1 MSQSPPIFDATAL
14 TGVQTAEIDISG
26 PLSVA
31 GDATVGTNATIG
43 NSLTVTNAICLEGS
57 ATPCITRWEDL
68 VGSGSGLWTEAV
80 GFDYI
85 YNTNRTIPNIEA
97 RVYDDGRIQSFVGT
111 DWVQL
116 VGGQGSSKIMWG
128 DDEGDNLNF
137 EFYTEVPIQT
147 FRQVMTLTSA
157 GRVGIGTTDPKASL
171 HLGTIAGVDPRSY
184 NNQPD
189 IFLDSRSTADGISRV
204 EFYGQESSAL
214 FGYLN
219 VDNTTILGLE
229 NYLGIWGVDDANP
242 GGVGLLIDT
251 EGPDIGWVRLNMR
264 YPVSGA
270 AAPLD
275 IGSGKSLAP
284 NADVVIADLRDDSG
298 VANFPAIEFYDQD
311 GAGGENSGYI
321 GYGTNV
327 GLSLGVIGSV
337 NWPGGDLVI
346 DDSGNIGIG
355 TNFPNSQ
362 LHVFSQSSV
371 PSPEPNAEIDLQSVG
386 TAGDGQHW
394 AIYNERTD
402 NSLKFWRNNQ
412 NILGLNTS
420 GLVLGNEADRIIEMS

>member
-1 MSQSPPIFDATAL
+1 MKNSVKLAKIINYLLGLVTVFAVTFFITAAGVFAVTSWTGPTQPPPDENLPPPIIDATAL

-147 FRQVMTLTSA
+147 
-157 GRVGIGTTDPKASL
+157 
-171 HLGTIAGVDPRSY
+171 
-184 NNQPD
+184 
-189 IFLDSRSTADGISRV
+189 
-204 EFYGQESSAL
+204 
-214 FGYLN
+214 
-219 VDNTTILGLE
+219 
-229 NYLGIWGVDDANP
+229 
-242 GGVGLLIDT
+242 
-251 EGPDIGWVRLNMR
+251 
-264 YPVSGA
+264 
-270 AAPLD
+270 
-275 IGSGKSLAP
+275 
-284 NADVVIADLRDDSG
+284 
-298 VANFPAIEFYDQD
+298 
-311 GAGGENSGYI
+311 
-321 GYGTNV
+321 
-327 GLSLGVIGSV
+327 
-337 NWPGGDLVI
+337 
-346 DDSGNIGIG
+346 
-355 TNFPNSQ
+355 
-362 LHVFSQSSV
+362 
-371 PSPEPNAEIDLQSVG
+371 
-386 TAGDGQHW
+386 
-394 AIYNERTD
+394 
-402 NSLKFWRNNQ
+402 
-412 NILGLNTS
+412 
-420 GLVLGNEADRIIEMS
+420 